1 MTADSLGKVVTNKMV
16 YGKKY
21 KLIVSNTGYKTF
33 SAFVNAATIKK
44 NYSVL
49 LEKSD
54 STKKVENKIILYPNP
69 VMNSQKINIEFEGKQ
84 GKVTVRLFSLDYK
97 LINAKEY
104 EAINGIN
111 RISFFINP
119 QMSSGMYI
127 VQLFDEKNHQV
138 KTERLIIQ

>member
-1 MTADSLGKVVTNKMV
+1 MS
-16 YGKKY
+16 
-21 KLIVSNTGYKTF
+21 
-33 SAFVNAATIKK
+33 
-44 NYSVL
+44 
-49 LEKSD
+49 
-54 STKKVENKIILYPNP
+54 
-69 VMNSQKINIEFEGKQ
+69 SQKINIEFKGKQ

-104 EAINGIN
+104 EARNGVN

-119 QMSSGMYI
+119 QLSSGMYI